1 MDNLYVHRAPVR
13 FTHTDPAGYVF
24 FPRFFEMFQAAVED
38 WFSSCLG
45 LNYAEQILKHGIGF
59 PTAHTECDFVRPCR
73 LGETLELRLVL
84 EKIGRSSLTLRFDG
98 SVRGETRLRARSV
111 LVTIE
116 MQYGRPQPIG
126 VDLRARLQA
135 YLALCRADSAA

>member
-1 MDNLYVHRAPVR
+1 MDHLYVHRAPVR

-38 WFSSCLG
+38 WFSDCLG
-45 LNYAEQILKHGIGF
+45 LNYAEQIVQHGVGF

-84 EKIGRSSLTLRFDG
+84 EKVGRSSLTLRFDG
-98 SVRGETRLRARSV
+98 SVQGETRLRARSV
-111 LVTIE
+111 LVAIE
-116 MQYGRPQPIG
+116 MQHGRPQALG
-126 VDLRARLQA
+126 AALRERLQA
-135 YLALCRADSAA
+135 YLALCQADA